1 MNRFYR
7 LLERLEIPKKRA
19 FLHIFATVISGGFWF
34 IFAVA
39 IEVFLKSERAN
50 THVLAD
56 AYLKKT
62 QADILAEID
71 VKQDVLDQMEEFKEK
86 VISTF
91 ESAFEKPFEIS
102 NVTLWE
108 SREKITTV
116 TSGTSVGKTR
126 AGTVGFGWSSGI
138 GLAATQ
144 GVTRGTFTSGTT
156 EIMKNEFTKLDSG
169 VLRIGKD
176 FTAFIGDQFTRT
188 AKYPEVLLINTSYV
202 FSIGLNILNAERAW
216 LVQFTGEYESNLASE
231 ILNAAYGFGMNGK
244 VPDLTSYRT
253 EFDQEITS
261 LKAEIKQLVIDLEE
275 TRESKLP

>member
-50 THVLAD
+50 TIVLAD

-71 VKQDVLDQMEEFKEK
+71 VKQDVIDQMEEFREK

-126 AGTVGFGWSSGI
+126 AGTVGFGWSDGI

-156 EIMKNEFTKLDSG
+156 EMMKNEFTELDSG

-202 FSIGLNILNAERAW
+202 YSIGLNVLNAERAW
-216 LVQFTGEYESNLASE
+216 LVRFTGEYESNLASE
-231 ILNAAYGFGMNGK
+231 ILNAAYSYGMNGK
-244 VPDLTSYRT
+244 APDLTSYRT
-253 EFDQEITS
+253 EFDQEITN

-275 TRESKLP
+275 TREPKLP

>member
-1 MNRFYR
+1 MTRFYN

-19 FLHIFATVISGGFWF
+19 FLHIFATIISGGFWF

-50 THVLAD
+50 AIALTD

-62 QADILAEID
+62 QADILSEID
-71 VKQDVLDQMEEFKEK
+71 VKQDVLSQMEDFKEK
-86 VISTF
+86 VVSTI

-102 NVTLWE
+102 GVTLWE
-108 SREKITTV
+108 SREKITTI

-126 AGTVGFGWSSGI
+126 AGTVGLGWSDGI

-144 GVTRGTFTSGTT
+144 GITRGTFTSGTT
-156 EIMKNEFTKLDSG
+156 EMMKNEFTELDSG

-188 AKYPEVLLINTSYV
+188 AKYSEVLSINNSYV
-202 FSIGLNILNAERAW
+202 YSIGLNVLNSERAW
-216 LVQFTGEYESNLASE
+216 LVKFTGEYEANLASE
-231 ILNAAYGFGMNGK
+231 ILNAAYGYGIDGK
-244 VPDLTSYRT
+244 TPDLSPFRM
-253 EFDQEITS
+253 EFDQEITN
-261 LKAEIKQLVIDLEE
+261 LKAEIKKLVIDLEE
-275 TRESKLP
+275 TSDTKLP